1 MRTATRYI
9 LVFIALAFNTLNAK
23 SQSTTDSGIFKIIG
37 YYSLQSAMKADIKN
51 VPFTK
56 LTHINL
62 YFLNP
67 DSNGVF
73 SKELNELIPFI
84 KAAHAKNVKVLA
96 SIGGGGKHAYYAKLL
111 KDGYRQLLINN
122 LVSIVHQTA
131 VDGVDVDIEGSDI
144 DENYDNFVIELAAAL
159 HQEHK
164 LVTAAV
170 AVYFKNDYTDKAL
183 AQYDFVNLMS
193 YDHTGAWAPQKPG
206 PHSTYDQAV
215 EDLSYFRVMRKIP
228 KEKIVLGVPFY
239 GYGYGPTLTKRGLT
253 LNYDHIVSDYS
264 GAELT
269 DEFDIGEGKTLY
281 YNGMPTMKLKTNLAK
296 HEASGIM
303 IWQIS
308 GDAPAPKS
316 LLDVI
321 YQSSK
326 ENK

>member
-1 MRTATRYI
+1 MKYI
-9 LVFIALAFNTLNAK
+9 FLFFSLGFYVLNAK
-23 SQSTTDSGIFKIIG
+23 SQPAIDSGVFRIIG
-37 YYSLQSAMKADIKN
+37 YYSLQSAMKGDFKN
-51 VPFTK
+51 VPFNK
-56 LTHINL
+56 LTHINV

-73 SKELNELIPFI
+73 SKDFLNLIPFI

-96 SIGGGGKHAYYAKLL
+96 SLGGGGRHSYYAKLL
-111 KDGYRQLLINN
+111 KDSRRQVLINN
-122 LVSIVHQTA
+122 LVSLVQQTEL
-131 VDGVDVDIEGSDI
+131 DGVDVDIEGYDI
-144 DENYDNFVIELAAAL
+144 DENYDNLVVELAAAL
-159 HQEHK
+159 HQQNK
-164 LVTAAV
+164 LITAAV

-183 AQYDFVNLMS
+183 SQYDFINLMS

-239 GYGYGPTLTKRGLT
+239 GYGYGPSLTVRGLT
-253 LNYDHIVSDYS
+253 LNYDHIVSDYP

-281 YNGMPTMKLKTNLAK
+281 YNGMPTIKLKTNLAK

-321 YQSSK
+321 WQSSK